1 MTRLD
6 DLEAQ
11 KDKLLVH
18 QAYEKAN
25 LNNKIRTEKSRQKR
39 EKEKKKEQRDAAYK
53 DFKTKTEGKETQN
66 LIKKLK
72 RILEEIEIEWQKI
85 IRK

>member
-1 MTRLD
+1 MKKQILTT
-6 DLEAQ
+6 
-11 KDKLLVH
+11 K
-18 QAYEKAN
+18 YERRN
-25 LNNKIRTEKSRQKR
+25 LGKKEKK
-39 EKEKKKEQRDAAYK
+39 KKKKEQRDAAYK

-85 IRK
+85 IRQ